1 MNYVIPQ
8 NMLILV
14 LELSIAVKKYLDK
27 TSLGKEELVLA
38 HNSVLRSFIARQGSQ
53 GSHQLIQLVT

>member
-1 MNYVIPQ
+1 
-8 NMLILV
+8 MLILV

-38 HNSVLRSFIARQGSQ
+38 HNSVLRSSIAKQGSQ
-53 GSHQLIQLVT
+53 GSQHLKQLVT